1 MSSRALRKLQQDKEL
16 KNLNDEGGPSDDD
29 VSIARPSTGAR
40 ARKPNPFELVSSIF
54 SRIFVGHFSS
64 FSDSKIMANFEIFL

>member
-1 MSSRALRKLQQDKEL
+1 MSSRALRKLQQEKEL
-16 KNLNDEGGPSDDD
+16 ENLNDEGAPSDDD

-54 SRIFVGHFSS
+54 NYRNHNYKH
-64 FSDSKIMANFEIFL
+64 D